1 MFNKCLASYDT
12 CFFKTIHTFSNF
24 HVYPSILSNI
34 VDWLFCLDFIS
45 EVFDGYSHI
54 PVGGH
59 GIVKVEFS
67 DVRSAAFGSSFS
79 VRDDTIEHYF
89 GVEE

>member
-1 MFNKCLASYDT
+1 MFNKYLINYDACLFNAMHP
-12 CFFKTIHTFSNF
+12 FFEFPI
-24 HVYPSILSNI
+24 PSILS
-34 VDWLFCLDFIS
+34 VFDWVFCLDFIS